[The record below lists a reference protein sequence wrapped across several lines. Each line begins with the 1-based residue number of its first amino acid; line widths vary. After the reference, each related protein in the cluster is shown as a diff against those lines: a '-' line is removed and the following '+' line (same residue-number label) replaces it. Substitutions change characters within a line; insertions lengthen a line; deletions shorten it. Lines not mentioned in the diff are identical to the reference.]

1 MWRLLLMTC
10 MGRSNAKS
18 RCSVI
23 HEDRL
28 EAGAVQGGG
37 MLKER

>member
-18 RCSVI
+18 RRRSKSSTKI
-23 HEDRL
+23 GLRL
-28 EAGAVQGGG
+28 GRCKAAEC
-37 MLKER
+37 